1 MNFQPYPT
9 RSGFVSLGFGLL
21 TCAAAIFLINL
32 LPLQTNL
39 ADIFKLLVGVLMV
52 VGVMGLAFYWAF
64 VAFKLQ
70 YHLNRNGLAIRWGM
84 AQLLLPFEAISEI
97 VPGSTLET
105 LPTFRGVN
113 VAGLRFGW
121 GQSAEYGP
129 LKYFAT
135 APLAESLLVITP
147 QQTYVISPHQPHHFL
162 TAWQARQSIGPTQNW
177 TVGLRRS
184 WPFNYPLMTDS
195 LAWWFFGLGAIACL
209 ALLGYLAITFTE
221 LPRSLPIHF
230 NAFGVPDRI
239 ADKSALF
246 TLPLAGAAIFIINA
260 ALGGLIYRWEKVAAY
275 ILWGSALAM
284 QIFLWGAVLTLT
296 L

>member
-9 RSGFVSLGFGLL
+9 RSGYISLGFALL
-21 TCAAAIFLINL
+21 TCAAAFFLINL

-39 ADIFKLLVGVLMV
+39 ADIFKLLVGVLV
-52 VGVMGLAFYWAF
+52 VIGVMSLTLYWAF
-64 VAFKLQ
+64 VAFKLH

-84 AQLLLPFEAISEI
+84 ARLLIPFDTISEI
-97 VPGSTLET
+97 IPGSTLET
-105 LPTFRGVN
+105 NPSFRGIN
-113 VAGLRFGW
+113 VVGLRFGW
-121 GQSAEYGP
+121 GQSTEYGS

-135 APLAESLLVITP
+135 APLAESLLVVTAH
-147 QQTYVISPHQPHHFL
+147 QTYVISPCQPHRFL
-162 TAWQARQSIGPTQNW
+162 TAWQTRQTIGPTQQW
-177 TVGLRRS
+177 TVSLRRN
-184 WPFNYPLMTDS
+184 WPFNYPLMTDT
-195 LAWWFFGLGAIACL
+195 LAWCLFILGTVACL
-209 ALLGYLAITFTE
+209 SLLGYLTITFTG

-246 TLPLAGAAIFIINA
+246 TLPLVGAAIFIINA

-275 ILWGSALAM
+275 ILWGSAVAM
-284 QIFLWGAVLTLT
+284 QIFLWGAILTLT